1 MPDAYGY
8 KTLCF
13 EFTKFRMKQ
22 VDENLS
28 VRAIEEKIS
37 AGLVEEL
44 IYQAHNEIKL
54 LRIMKNWKPWEYL
67 QSDDYEGKEQLNAML
82 NFTGGDPM
90 AQTYERYDNMKHT
103 AGPRKPSAGL
113 HPEDKN

>member
-90 AQTYERYDNMKHT
+90 AQTYERYDNMKLT
-103 AGPRKPSAGL
+103 ACTKELSARTSPRG
-113 HPEDKN
+113 